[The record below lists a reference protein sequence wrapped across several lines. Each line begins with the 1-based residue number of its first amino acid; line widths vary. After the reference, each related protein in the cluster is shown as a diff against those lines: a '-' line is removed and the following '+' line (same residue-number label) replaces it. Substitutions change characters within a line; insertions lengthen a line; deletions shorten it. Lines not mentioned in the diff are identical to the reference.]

1 MHLVS
6 SVGQLVLQNVAAG
19 LYPLGKNPRGHP
31 AQRVEPILGE
41 VDKEFRDIHIV
52 TFMDPTCEY
61 LRSFMMATHVS
72 TFRSHFTPNTF
83 LIGNLAWRILFF
95 LALAA
100 KAIVK
105 FL

>member
-41 VDKEFRDIHIV
+41 VDKEFRDIHI
-52 TFMDPTCEY
+52 
-61 LRSFMMATHVS
+61 
-72 TFRSHFTPNTF
+72 FTS
-83 LIGNLAWRILFF
+83 ILW
-95 LALAA
+95 
-100 KAIVK
+100 IQPVNI
-105 FL
+105 